1 MTSSEEGI
9 CIWHKQQLVFPQK
22 IPNFEICIWPEC
34 PGSPADC
41 KKKSRKWK
49 TKQDF
54 KYALR
59 CRLLHICLWPLT
71 CCLSL
76 RDFWGFSSDSG
87 SREFD
92 IARVISWN
100 KHQTIRITCSSIS
113 KNFFSVLIVKR
124 NDVLLLM
131 QPWLP
136 HLEHSHSLV
145 FSVNSRNNTTY
156 FYGFVY
162 YNARNIINNN
172 NSTHTW
178 IIIVFDLADKVFP
191 VGDKVSACWR
201 STWFSDSELESFSSN
216 LNHNKYITFKSIL
229 RFYPKRIPC
238 KQERERLKACIHEHI
253 QTHIWRLETQENGKS
268 N

>member
-22 IPNFEICIWPEC
+22 IPSFEICIWPEC

-54 KYALR
+54 KYALS
-59 CRLLHICLWPLT
+59 CRLLHICQWPLT

-87 SREFD
+87 SRAFD

-100 KHQTIRITCSSIS
+100 KYQTIRITCSSIS
-113 KNFFSVLIVKR
+113 KNFFNVLIIKR

-216 LNHNKYITFKSIL
+216 LNHNNISLSKEF
-229 RFYPKRIPC
+229 
-238 KQERERLKACIHEHI
+238 
-253 QTHIWRLETQENGKS
+253 
-268 N
+268 